1 MTKKQRITAFLF
13 LMFALILLLIPL
25 FRTAEPASFT
35 PAKRFV
41 TVAFSFIPQRPATSI
56 DTTSQRIL
64 LIGDSMV
71 AGLMHRLQD
80 YCEANGHVQNS
91 VIWYSSSTKWYAQTD
106 TISYFIQKHQPSFVI
121 LVLGA
126 NELFIRDIIE
136 RRVDFV
142 KQIVSQ
148 FDSIPYIWVGPPNW
162 KKDTGINEM
171 IQNHVDSSHFFLSAN
186 LHFDRLSDGAHPTKA
201 SSVLWMDSI
210 AAWIMTKSSYRI
222 KLYEPTEKAKNR
234 ANKFVTVVHPIEK

>member
-1 MTKKQRITAFLF
+1 MTKKQRNTVFLF
-13 LMFALILLLIPL
+13 FVSTFILLLIP
-25 FRTAEPASFT
+25 FSCTKEPAQLA
-35 PAKRFV
+35 PAKRLAITSV
-41 TVAFSFIPQRPATSI
+41 CFIPQRPATSI
-56 DTTSQRIL
+56 DTASQHIL

-106 TISYFIQKHQPSFVI
+106 TISYFIQKHQPSFI
-121 LVLGA
+121 IFVLGA
-126 NELFIRDIIE
+126 NELFIKDIIE
-136 RRVDFV
+136 KRTNFV
-142 KQIVSQ
+142 MQIVSQ

-171 IQNHVDSSHFFLSAN
+171 IQNSVDSSHFFLSAN

-201 SSVLWMDSI
+201 SSVLWMDTI
-210 AAWIMTKSSYRI
+210 AIWIMTKSSYRI
-222 KLYEPTEKAKNR
+222 KLYEPVVKAKNR
-234 ANKFVTVVHPIEK
+234 ASKFVTVVHPIEK